1 MKEIS
6 AVSKQ
11 DLTWL
16 HLVITLLL
24 MFGFGFLPTIGPIT
38 PMGMKVL
45 GVFLGLLYG
54 WNMAGFI
61 WPSALGVIA
70 FVLTDYMTVAQTLAA
85 GFGSTTCVLLMFVF
99 IFVAVV
105 DEAGASR
112 FIAMWFI
119 TRRAFVGKPWLLS
132 LALLLAAYILAST
145 TTAVAIVLLCWGILY
160 MICETVGY
168 HKGDAYPTVMT
179 IAIVFTCVLGSV
191 ALPFRVNPLL
201 LMGAYESASGIT
213 VDYLQ
218 YILLSLP
225 LSVLCIMIFVLM
237 CKFVFKV
244 DAALLAK
251 ADVTALAS
259 PEELRLDKRQKIMLS
274 ALAGMVVLMLL
285 PSFIPKTVAVSAIL
299 SKMAPVGIVLAL
311 IVLIC
316 VVRVEGKPLFDFKAV
331 AAKSVQWETIMLCAV
346 VLPVSSALTNES
358 TGIQEALNVALT
370 PIFGH
375 AAPLVFMA
383 MVLVVAAI
391 LTNFANNVTVGI
403 ILIPVVYGFSSQ
415 LGANPTT
422 LVVLLSICAH
432 FAFLTP
438 VAAPPAAILFGN
450 TEWVSAQDVIKY
462 GIPVFIVCVAAMIA
476 IGIPLGNWLF

>member
-1 MKEIS
+1 MSLSIK
-6 AVSKQ
+6 K
-11 DLTWL
+11 DKTWL
-16 HLVITLLL
+16 HVLVTLAL
-24 MFGFGFLPTIGPIT
+24 MFGFGLLPPLGPIT

-61 WPSALGVIA
+61 WPSALGVVA
-70 FVLTDYMTVAQTLAA
+70 FVLTDYMSVAQTLAA

-132 LALLLAAYILAST
+132 LAFLLAAYILAST

-160 MICETVGY
+160 KMSETVGY
-168 HKGDAYPTVMT
+168 QKGDAYPTFMT

-201 LMGAYESASGIT
+201 LMGAYESASGLT
-213 VDYLQ
+213 VDYLH

-225 LSVLCIMIFVLM
+225 LSFICIVIFVLM
-237 CKFVFKV
+237 GKWVFRV
-244 DAALLAK
+244 DAALLAQT
-251 ADVTALAS
+251 DITALAS
-259 PEELRLDKRQKIMLS
+259 PEELKLDMRQKIMLS
-274 ALAGMVVLMLL
+274 ALGAMVVLMLL
-285 PSFIPKTVAVSAIL
+285 PSFIPKTVAISAIL
-299 SKMAPVGIVLAL
+299 TKMAPVGIVLAL

-316 VVRVEGKPLFDFKAV
+316 VVRVEGQPLFDFKAV
-331 AAKSVQWETIMLCAV
+331 AARSVQWETIMLCAI

-358 TGIQEALNVALT
+358 TGIQEALNLALS
-370 PIFGH
+370 PIFGQ
-375 AAPLVFMA
+375 APPLVFMA
-383 MVLVVAAI
+383 MVLAVAAV

-415 LGANPTT
+415 LGANPTA

-450 TEWVSAQDVIKY
+450 TEWVTGQEVVKY
-462 GIPVFIVCVAAMIA
+462 GLPVFGVCVLAMIF
-476 IGIPLGNWLF
+476 IGIPLGNWVF